1 MGAKYSFDG
10 IRADGT
16 PFSYSFTVNYDG
28 KDYPITGTGAPGGA
42 DAIAIKRVRTHKAEA
57 TLKKGGKEVGRS
69 EAEVSKEG
77 TTTTLKSEGMTPD
90 GKAYSVDS
98 VYNKQ

>member
-1 MGAKYSFDG
+1 VG
-10 IRADGT
+10 
-16 PFSYSFTVNYDG
+16 
-28 KDYPITGTGAPGGA
+28 
-42 DAIAIKRVRTHKAEA
+42 THKAEA

-69 EAEVSKEG
+69 EAEVSKKG
-77 TTTTLKSEGMTPD
+77 TTTTLKSKGMTPD